1 MRREGRNIVPTTDL
15 GINISN
21 QNVKNDICTHAQY
34 SAHTHALKCLFVNA
48 RGLVSK
54 IDVLKQYVSE
64 MKIDIIGIAET
75 FLNGDVMLA
84 EISIEG
90 FTAYRKDRG
99 NFKEGKR
106 GGVILYIRNEMVSY
120 DHAELN
126 KSESESVWCKL
137 KIDNNSSVSFPI
149 YVYLAAYND
158 IDQRQNIRITLL
170 IQTCNFYMSHETT
183 NCDNDTACS

>member
-1 MRREGRNIVPTTDL
+1 
-15 GINISN
+15 
-21 QNVKNDICTHAQY
+21 
-34 SAHTHALKCLFVNA
+34 
-48 RGLVSK
+48 
-54 IDVLKQYVSE
+54 
-64 MKIDIIGIAET
+64 
-75 FLNGDVMLA
+75 MLA

-90 FTAYRKDRG
+90 YTAYRKVRG
-99 NFKEGKR
+99 NFKEGKV

-170 IQTCNFYMSHETT
+170 IQTCNFYMIHETT
-183 NCDNDTACS
+183 NCDNDTAGSYSSQCPGLLTSLGLGHVGRTMHIVTSPFSKRKFENSYTNNVYQFFKLKKIKFPEFVV